1 MGLSIKN
8 ERTESLVRQL
18 AKRDNVSMTAAIT
31 LAVNNELK
39 QRSAFGDD
47 EGARRRA
54 AMAEFQAEFANH
66 KWNPQL
72 TEDEILGYDEFG
84 VPALPR
90 SQ

>member
-39 QRSAFGDD
+39 QRSEASA
-47 EGARRRA
+47 EVQARRRQSMIEIQ
-54 AMAEFQAEFANH
+54 AMFD
-66 KWNPQL
+66 KDKIDWSL
-72 TEDEILGYDEFG
+72 TEDEILGYGPDG
-84 VPALPR
+84 LPV
-90 SQ
+90 

>member
-39 QRSAFGDD
+39 QRSEASA
-47 EGARRRA
+47 EVQAKRRQSMIEIQ
-54 AMAEFQAEFANH
+54 AMLATMQVVES
-66 KWNPQL
+66 PL
-72 TEDEILGYDEFG
+72 TADEILGYGEDG
-84 VPALPR
+84 LPV
-90 SQ
+90 

>member
-39 QRSAFGDD
+39 QRSEAS
-47 EGARRRA
+47 
-54 AMAEFQAEFANH
+54 AEVQA
-66 KWNPQL
+66 P
-72 TEDEILGYDEFG
+72 DRG
-84 VPALPR
+84 
-90 SQ
+90 